1 MNTSK
6 LSKLERNVYGTN
18 LINAHSLLQMNHIY
32 PQLEKFVGKK
42 IKTSS
47 GWAKGFNI
55 DYLEFPFVPESGE
68 SYRVYLHKEYKS
80 LYLFNDVT
88 VKDTEYSGGGYGV
101 TYYKKELFCGTVS
114 DDGILKEIPP
124 LWTITQGLQIV
135 HTADEQRKLIVDIDT
150 LETKLRDLKRKL
162 I

>member
-6 LSKLERNVYGTN
+6 LSSLERKVYGNN
-18 LINAHSLLQMNHIY
+18 LINSHSLKQINHIY
-32 PQLEKFVGKK
+32 PQIEKFLGKK
-42 IKTSS
+42 IKTQS

-55 DYLEFPFVPESGE
+55 DYLEFPYVAESGE
-68 SYRVYLHKEYKS
+68 SYRVHLRKEYKS

-114 DDGILKEIPP
+114 DDGILKEIPT
-124 LWTITQGLQIV
+124 LWTITQGLNIV
-135 HTADEQRKLIVDIDT
+135 HSVDEQRKLIVDIDT